1 MSCEKCYSLERENEG
16 LEKELEAAVLE
27 RDCAEEAKRIFLS
40 NTSHEIRT
48 PLNGIIAATQ
58 LLRQTKLT
66 PEQYDLLGMV
76 EESGLTLLSVLAD
89 ILDFSC
95 VNLRHVALDK
105 KRVLI
110 RDVVEQS
117 IDSIVT
123 EANNNDIRVTY
134 RVGRN
139 AEYRRIYVDPARL
152 RQVLCALLSNSVK
165 FNKPGGDITVY
176 SDLITQEGKE
186 YLQLVVKDTG
196 VGMTED
202 VRNRL
207 FKEFVQGES
216 SRTRKYG
223 GSGLGLAIASKI
235 VHAMGGN
242 MSVDTEVS
250 IGSAFTVTLPM
261 FASLEGASNAYLSD
275 AMETESA
282 RDSSSCETYAENDID
297 HSRHCVEWTGDMEQE
312 KQELENVS
320 FFVDIQHQ
328 GLRDQVKELVLVHG
342 AAMVDKG
349 AIESRAVD
357 VWITTSDQAGTVVAG
372 GWRRKPLI
380 VLGEKSDIPLGV
392 LPMVHVVNI
401 PLKYQK
407 MLLAIRS
414 AISGRSVDPTRIP
427 LYRDAMLLH
436 GHWGGSGSSSSNE
449 SSENQFWYHRRSVDN
464 SELSARKSQSLMN
477 LMSTP
482 PSSNK
487 ITDKS
492 PPEPT
497 KTDCPRILVAE
508 DNEINVKVV
517 TKIIQHVR
525 PDVLIDVVSS
535 GTEVL
540 QVTERIKYDLILMDI
555 HMPEMDGLEA
565 TKRLMNRKQT
575 SEHPAIVALSADT
588 LQALPDQCIALG
600 MKGFVSKPFRVED
613 VERVLSLIK

>member
-1 MSCEKCYSLERENEG
+1 MSYEKYYSLERENEA
-16 LEKELEAAVLE
+16 LKKELEAAVLE

-48 PLNGIIAATQ
+48 PLNGIIGATQ

-95 VNLRHVALDK
+95 VNLRHVALDN

-110 RDVVEQS
+110 RDIVEQS

-123 EANNNDIRVTY
+123 EANNNGIRVTY
-134 RVGRN
+134 RVGSN

-165 FNKPGGDITVY
+165 FNKSGGDITVY
-176 SDLITQEGKE
+176 SDLITQDGKE

-196 VGMTED
+196 VGMTDD
-202 VRNRL
+202 VCNRL

-250 IGSAFTVTLPM
+250 IGSTFTVTLPM
-261 FASLEGASNAYLSD
+261 FASLEGASNVYPSD

-282 RDSSSCETYAENDID
+282 RDSSSCETYAENDIA
-297 HSRHCVEWTGDMEQE
+297 HSRHFVEWTGDMEQE

-320 FFVDIQHQ
+320 FFVDVQHE
-328 GLRDQVKELVLVHG
+328 GLRDQVTELLLVHG
-342 AAMVDKG
+342 AAVVDKE
-349 AIESRAVD
+349 AIGSRAVD

-372 GWRRKPLI
+372 GWRQKPLI

-392 LPMVHVVNI
+392 LPMVHVVSI

-414 AISGRSVDPTRIP
+414 AISGRFVDPTRIP
-427 LYRDAMLLH
+427 LYRDAMQLH

-487 ITDKS
+487 LTDIS
-492 PPEPT
+492 PPEAM

-508 DNEINVKVV
+508 DNEINIKVV

-565 TKRLMNRKQT
+565 TKRLMNRKKA

-600 MKGFVSKPFRVED
+600 MKGFVSKPFKVED

>member
-1 MSCEKCYSLERENEG
+1 MSCEKCCSLARENES
-16 LEKELEAAVLE
+16 LEKELKAAVLE
-27 RDCAEEAKRIFLS
+27 RHCAEEAKRIFVS

-58 LLRQTKLT
+58 LLRHTKLT

-123 EANNNDIRVTY
+123 EANSSGIRITY

-139 AEYRRIYVDPARL
+139 AEYKGIFVDPARL

-165 FNKPGGDITVY
+165 FNKSGGDITVY
-176 SDLITQEGKE
+176 SDLISQEGKE
-186 YLQLVVKDTG
+186 YLQLGVKDTG

-202 VRNRL
+202 VCNSL
-207 FKEFVQGES
+207 FEEFVQGEG

-235 VHAMGGN
+235 VDAMGGN
-242 MSVDTEVS
+242 MSVETEVG
-250 IGSAFTVTLPM
+250 IGSTFTVTLPM
-261 FASLEGASNAYLSD
+261 FASLEGASNLYESD
-275 AMETESA
+275 AMETESTPN
-282 RDSSSCETYAENDID
+282 SSSCDTCTDNETD
-297 HSRHCVEWTGDMEQE
+297 HSRHCVEWIDDMAQE

-328 GLRDQVKELVLVHG
+328 GLRDQVTELVVVHG
-342 AAMVDKG
+342 GAAVGKE
-349 AIESRAVD
+349 AIDSLPCAID
-357 VWITTSDQAGTVVAG
+357 VWITTPDQAGAVVAG

-380 VLGEKSDIPLGV
+380 VLGEKSDIPLRV

-414 AISGRSVDPTRIP
+414 AISGRSADPRRIP
-427 LYRDAMLLH
+427 LYRDATLLQRN
-436 GHWGGSGSSSSNE
+436 WGASGSSSSNE
-449 SSENQFWYHRRSVDN
+449 SSENQFWYHRRSLDN
-464 SELSARKSQSLMN
+464 SELSARKSQSLMD

-482 PSSNK
+482 PLEKGES
-487 ITDKS
+487 
-492 PPEPT
+492 PT
-497 KTDCPRILVAE
+497 KAMQHDYPRILVAE
-508 DNEINVKVV
+508 DNKINVKVV

-575 SEHPAIVALSADT
+575 SEHPVIVALSADT
-588 LQALPDQCIALG
+588 LQALPEQCIALG